1 MKWNIGT
8 KLSLV
13 VCILLLGTM
22 AAITLL
28 VDVRIQGDVRRRLES
43 YRESEME
50 RIRGE
55 LADQVDV
62 AYRILSDAY
71 ENSSKNEYIVSHYG
85 QRLRFVVESAESLI
99 RSKMS
104 EAAAG
109 RLTQSQAQREAMDL
123 IRAMRYDSGTGY
135 VWINDMGTPFPKM
148 VMHPTVPSLEGNV
161 MDDARF
167 NCALGRK
174 ENLFRAFVE
183 VCEAHGEGY
192 VDYLWPKPTSEG
204 LTADQPKLSYV
215 KRIEE
220 WGWVVG
226 SGVYVDDARRGA
238 IDQAVAT
245 IRNMRFDGGEGYF
258 WINDMGTPFPKMV
271 MHPTVPSLDGQV
283 LDNPR
288 YNCALGR
295 NANLFASFV
304 EVCARDGQGFVDY
317 LWPKP
322 TPEGLTSDQPKESYV
337 RLFKPLGWVLGTG
350 VYTDEVARKISL
362 QQAAALRQSIVLRR
376 TIWSATVFL
385 LVAVLA
391 ATMFLIR
398 RMLAH
403 PLQRVSTILR
413 AMALGDFGGKLDSR
427 DVAREDEIGIVA
439 KAADALAESMRTMV
453 RSVAGSVDRLASSS
467 TELSA
472 VSEQTS
478 QGVRTLSERT
488 ATVAA
493 AAEESSANAASVAA
507 GMEQASTSLSSVAS
521 ATEEMSATIA
531 EVAANSE
538 RARAISQDAGRQAA
552 SVSALMQELGR
563 AAQEIGQVTETITDI
578 SSQTNLLA
586 LNATIEAARAGAAG
600 KGFAVVANEIKEL
613 AKQTAAATEDIKA
626 KIAGVQNST
635 GGAIADIGKITG
647 VVGDVGH
654 IVAGIATAIEEQAAV
669 TKDVAQN
676 VAQAS
681 AGVED
686 ANERVAQSA
695 SASRSMAQEVAGV
708 DAAASEIRLGG
719 EQVRASAEDL
729 SRMSEELKAMVAKFV
744 V

>member
-538 RARAISQDAGRQAA
+538 RARAISEDAGRQAA